1 MFVLILLQVGL
12 HHHIYIC
19 IPSGLPTKEDVELP
33 ELSENKRKFTVLGA
47 GVVGLCC
54 AVSLQRAGFS
64 VTLVDRLDPGTGT
77 SFGNAG
83 LIQIDSVVPIATPGI
98 LRNVPSMLLD
108 PLGPLVVRWR
118 YLHRIAP
125 WLARFVRAARPDNV
139 ERISIALASLLDR
152 SNEAWLELITAANA
166 QDVWRESG
174 ELHVYRTKQA
184 WESSRASDELRRRRG
199 SVLEELT
206 VEEMRQLEPALS
218 PNLYRGIFTPNANS
232 IIHPLD
238 LSQRLFDLFRRS
250 GGTFVKTNVTGFRNG
265 PDGEP
270 IWLSTDGE
278 SLPVDGLVIAA
289 GAFSKPFAKSAGAS
303 VPLDTERGYHLWLPD
318 PGVEMRRPIVVG
330 DHKFGIVP
338 MTGGVRLVGTVEFG
352 GLDLAPDWRRADIL
366 AKLARPFV
374 PGLNIDGAERW
385 MGYRPS
391 MPDSLPVI
399 GRAPGKQNVYL
410 AFGHGHLGLT
420 MGAVTGQVITGLAA
434 GRSPDVDLVPFRA
447 ERF

>member
-1 MFVLILLQVGL
+1 M
-12 HHHIYIC
+12 
-19 IPSGLPTKEDVELP
+19 
-33 ELSENKRKFTVLGA
+33 
-47 GVVGLCC
+47 
-54 AVSLQRAGFS
+54 
-64 VTLVDRLDPGTGT
+64 TLVDRLDPGTGT

-98 LRNVPSMLLD
+98 LRAVPGMLLD
-108 PLGPLVVRWR
+108 PTGPLVVRWR

-125 WLARFVRAARPDNV
+125 WLAKFVRAAHSDSV
-139 ERISIALASLLDR
+139 ERISVALASLLDR
-152 SNEAWLELITAANA
+152 SNEAWLELVNAANA
-166 QDVWRESG
+166 QDVWRQSG
-174 ELHVYRTKQA
+174 ELHVYRTKDA
-184 WESSRASDELRRRRG
+184 WDTSRASDELRRRRG

-218 PNLYRGIFTPNANS
+218 SDLYRGVFTPNANS
-232 IIHPLD
+232 ITHPLH
-238 LSQRLFDLFRRS
+238 LSQRLFDLFRRN
-250 GGTFVKTNVTGFRNG
+250 GGAFVKTNVTGIETG
-265 PDGEP
+265 QDGEP
-270 IWLSTDGE
+270 AALTTDSE
-278 SLPVDGLVIAA
+278 NLKVEGLVIAA
-289 GAFSKPFAKSAGAS
+289 GAFSKPFARTAGATL
-303 VPLDTERGYHLWLPD
+303 PLDTERGYHLWLPD

-366 AKLARPFV
+366 AELSRPFV
-374 PGLNIDGAERW
+374 PGLNLDGAERW

-399 GRAPGKQNVYL
+399 GPAPGRKKVFF

-420 MGAVTGQVITGLAA
+420 MGAVTGQIIADMASGTETDLDLA
-434 GRSPDVDLVPFRA
+434 PFRA